1 MVFIKRL
8 TIQGFK
14 SFGPRKISIAL
25 EKGLMVITGPNGGGK
40 SNVMD
45 AIRFALGEL
54 SAHNLRVGRMAE
66 LIHDNPGTNY
76 ARVSITLDNSER
88 VLPINSPEVTVARR
102 IDRNGESTYFLNGRQ
117 VSRNELLTILSMANI
132 KPSGFNIVPQGS
144 VIEIAEMGGSEL
156 RKMIEDISG
165 ISDYE
170 RRKEEAEEQL
180 AIAEKNLAIAKAST
194 GEVKLRVK
202 QLQKERNQAYRRIH
216 AERFLNSIK
225 SLEFRRGIAQIE
237 PELSSIDR
245 ELMELEEKLNELN
258 SKRVKILE
266 LKKALEERWEEDSR
280 KLKEVE
286 VKIDELKRE
295 REKIISEINRL
306 NTSIS
311 VMNERLRRISD
322 ERSYIEDR
330 L

>member
-1 MVFIKRL
+1 MVFIRRL

-14 SFGPRKISIAL
+14 SFGPRRVSITL

-66 LIHDNPGTNY
+66 LIHDDPRTNY
-76 ARVSITLDNSER
+76 AKVSITLDNSER

-102 IDRNGESTYFLNGRQ
+102 IDRSGESTYFLNGRQ

-170 RRKEEAEEQL
+170 RRREEAEEQL

-194 GEVKLRVK
+194 GEVLS
-202 QLQKERNQAYRRIH
+202 LIH
-216 AERFLNSIK
+216 
-225 SLEFRRGIAQIE
+225 
-237 PELSSIDR
+237 
-245 ELMELEEKLNELN
+245 
-258 SKRVKILE
+258 
-266 LKKALEERWEEDSR
+266 
-280 KLKEVE
+280 
-286 VKIDELKRE
+286 
-295 REKIISEINRL
+295 ISEPTRP
-306 NTSIS
+306 
-311 VMNERLRRISD
+311 
-322 ERSYIEDR
+322 Y
-330 L
+330 

>member
-45 AIRFALGEL
+45 AIRFALG
-54 SAHNLRVGRMAE
+54 ANC
-66 LIHDNPGTNY
+66 

-117 VSRNELLTILSMANI
+117 VSRNELLTVLSMANI

-144 VIEIAEMGGSEL
+144 VIEISEMGGSEL

-180 AIAEKNLAIAKAST
+180 AIAEKNLAVAKAST
-194 GEVKLRVK
+194 VRD
-202 QLQKERNQAYRRIH
+202 
-216 AERFLNSIK
+216 F
-225 SLEFRRGIAQIE
+225 
-237 PELSSIDR
+237 
-245 ELMELEEKLNELN
+245 
-258 SKRVKILE
+258 
-266 LKKALEERWEEDSR
+266 
-280 KLKEVE
+280 
-286 VKIDELKRE
+286 
-295 REKIISEINRL
+295 
-306 NTSIS
+306 
-311 VMNERLRRISD
+311 
-322 ERSYIEDR
+322 
-330 L
+330 